1 MVGTF
6 VTDYYV
12 FQNLSKNFFSLN
24 ITVTTLWKS
33 GMRITYTA
41 NVRFWQSMIKMT
53 FIPVPKTTQLR
64 LTSNRCTRP
73 SPSAPSLVM
82 FNPRTLASGDFHP
95 RDCAHMIFIVLL
107 LSELHGSLSS
117 FSLLTDVI
125 EGRRNRVIFTQ
136 WENIGGS
143 IFFTYIMHMC

>member
-1 MVGTF
+1 
-6 VTDYYV
+6 
-12 FQNLSKNFFSLN
+12 
-24 ITVTTLWKS
+24 
-33 GMRITYTA
+33 
-41 NVRFWQSMIKMT
+41 MT
-53 FIPVPKTTQLR
+53 FIPVPKTTQLW

-125 EGRRNRVIFTQ
+125 EGRRISLLPSLFFSISNWVIFTQ
-136 WENIGGS
+136 
-143 IFFTYIMHMC
+143 